1 MSTVAGRMAA
11 AFQKVTGLPVN
22 PPDDWRIDTVG
33 FIVTTSRKPNSRR
46 HLFKAERLI
55 SDSSGRVMATVA
67 HTEDTSVGAMVAAMR
82 KADRDAGVL
91 ATVSDRLTEDGW
103 EIDPMIAGT
112 DSGITAHRAGIAI
125 MIYGDGKVV
134 CSDLTAAIYAESV
147 VKVVN
152 GEMP

>member
-1 MSTVAGRMAA
+1 MAA

-22 PPDDWRIDTVG
+22 PPDDWKIDTAG
-33 FIVTTSRKPNSRR
+33 FIVTTSRKPSSRR

-55 SDSSGRVMATVA
+55 SDSSGRVMAAVA

-91 ATVSDRLTEDGW
+91 AAVSDRLTEDGW
-103 EIDPMIAGT
+103 EVDPMIAGT
-112 DSGITAHRAGIAI
+112 DSGITAHRAWIAI
-125 MIYGDGKVV
+125 MICGDGKVV

>member
-1 MSTVAGRMAA
+1 MITVAGRMAA

-22 PPDDWRIDTVG
+22 PPDDWKIDAAG

-55 SDSSGRVMATVA
+55 SDSSGYVMAAVA
-67 HTEDTSVGAMVAAMR
+67 HTEDTGVGAMVAAMR

-103 EIDPMIAGT
+103 EIDPMIAGA
-112 DSGITAHRAGIAI
+112 DSGITAYRAGIAI

-152 GEMP
+152 EEMP

>member
-1 MSTVAGRMAA
+1 VSTVAGRMAA

-22 PPDDWRIDTVG
+22 PPDDWKIDTAG
-33 FIVTTSRKPNSRR
+33 FIVTTSRKPSSRR

-55 SDSSGRVMATVA
+55 SDSSGRVMAAVA

-91 ATVSDRLTEDGW
+91 AAVSDRLTEDGW
-103 EIDPMIAGT
+103 EVDPMIAGT
-112 DSGITAHRAGIAI
+112 DSGITAHRAWIAI
-125 MIYGDGKVV
+125 MICGDGKVV